1 MSFVDIKE
9 IPKEREQEVP
19 KPRGR
24 SKSGCWRNI
33 DEARVPEWRESSKN
47 KRTLEFPGSS
57 VVRTLHSQCKKHEFD
72 PWLGS

>member
-24 SKSGCWRNI
+24 SRSGCWRNI
-33 DEARVPEWRESSKN
+33 DEHQGRGIEREPEQDGIKCDPASVAKNQAYKANWRFA
-47 KRTLEFPGSS
+47 L
-57 VVRTLHSQCKKHEFD
+57 
-72 PWLGS
+72 